1 MQHRNRL
8 LVITHAI
15 AMPIFADEI
24 AAAISPGDVEAGWD
38 LVEIVPDRIS
48 IADFHKINWTDLEAK
63 QEQQIIE
70 RLLPAITNRRRI
82 AYFGF
87 GPLPPAIHLGRRLY
101 GYKVDVYQRNHK
113 THEWAWSTK
122 EITSP
127 TGIMKPLDVPE
138 QGSSEA
144 GDLVLRVSI
153 THRISAKSTQEVVSS
168 PLAEMDVMVQKTSDD
183 VLTNKTAFDEA
194 LTSIQEAL
202 RQLHRLFPKA
212 RAVHL
217 FFAGPLSLAFQI
229 GATLNPTIFPK
240 VVTYQYHAA
249 STPQYIPA
257 IVLGG
262 QTDTEQWL
270 HSAQNA
276 TEARSPATKPVK
288 WAGKELVT
296 GRQPSFLDIA
306 FLEKGLNVARSIVH
320 IKVWNEAFEL
330 FYGTGFL
337 IAPNTILTNHH
348 VLFDAGKPVQKA
360 LIWFNYERDV
370 QGRDRKVESCEADIS
385 TIIGDP
391 EHDWAIIRLVK
402 PPREKYDPLVLGAN
416 KPVLEGDFVY
426 IVQHPNGE
434 PKKIGMTHN
443 QVVAVTN
450 DCVQYLTDT
459 LPGSSGAPVFNDA
472 WHVIALH
479 REGLEGRPDEKHP
492 FKNQG
497 THIDR
502 VMEGLKAANIWGS
515 E

>member
-1 MQHRNRL
+1 MTQKRNRL
-8 LVITHAI
+8 LVIAHAI
-15 AMPIFADEI
+15 AMPIYADEI
-24 AAAISPGDVEAGWD
+24 EAAISSADVEAGWD

-48 IADFHKINWTDLEAK
+48 IADFYKINWADLEAK

-87 GPLPPAIHLGRRLY
+87 GPLPAAVHLGRRLY

-113 THEWAWSTK
+113 THAWAWSTS
-122 EITSP
+122 ENTS
-127 TGIMKPLDVPE
+127 TTAIMKPLDVPE
-138 QGSSEA
+138 QGSSDA

-153 THRISAKSTQEVVSS
+153 THPIGRTATKDVVSN
-168 PLAEMDVMVQKTSDD
+168 PLAEMDVTTQKPSDD
-183 VLTNKTAFDEA
+183 VLANKAAFDEA

-202 RQLHRLFPKA
+202 RHLHRLFPKA
-212 RAVHL
+212 CALHL

-229 GATLNPTIFPK
+229 SATLNPTIFPT

-262 QTDTEQWL
+262 QTEAEQWIR
-270 HSAQNA
+270 SARDA
-276 TEARSPATKPVK
+276 KEARRTATRRIK

-296 GRQPSFLDIA
+296 GKQPSFYEIS
-306 FLEKGLNVARSIVH
+306 FLEKGLMAARSVVLLRVLDESG
-320 IKVWNEAFEL
+320 KQGK
-330 FYGTGFL
+330 GTGFL

-348 VLFDAGKPVQKA
+348 VLYANEKPAQRVR
-360 LIWFNYERDV
+360 IWFNYERDI
-370 QGRDRKVESCEADIS
+370 QGNERKVEQCEGDIS
-385 TIIGDP
+385 TIVGDP
-391 EHDWAIIRLVK
+391 EHDWAIIRLAK
-402 PPREKYDPLVLGAN
+402 PPREKYDPLVLGAQ

-434 PKKIGMTHN
+434 FKKIGMTHN
-443 QVVAVTN
+443 QVVSVTD

-459 LPGSSGAPVFNDA
+459 LRGSSGAPVFNDA

-479 REGLEGRPDEKHP
+479 REGLEGEPEEKHP

-502 VMEGLKAANIWGS
+502 VIEGLKAAKILD
-515 E
+515 